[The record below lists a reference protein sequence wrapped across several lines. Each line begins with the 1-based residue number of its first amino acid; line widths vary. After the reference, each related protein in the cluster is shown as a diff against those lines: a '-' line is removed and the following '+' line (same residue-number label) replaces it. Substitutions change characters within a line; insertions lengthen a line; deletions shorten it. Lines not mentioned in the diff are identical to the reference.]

1 MIQWIKQAFPKSA
14 NLLPPSQIVFVS
26 AWEEVMA
33 VSRLSATAM
42 YAVAKFAN
50 KFGVP
55 IIAGG
60 GISNLGHVVKG
71 LALDASAVLMGEFL
85 AGTTEVPAYRGMSSL
100 EAMDAGKS
108 TPSLQANGRPGSTKH
123 APYPKSAPHEN
134 EATTQYFSEKSTV
147 KVGQGVSS
155 DLQDEGSA
163 KASVQYSYAGLQH
176 SLQDAGVKSVEDLKK
191 GVRNSSAR
199 GGVHRLHS

>member
-1 MIQWIKQAFPKSA
+1 
-14 NLLPPSQIVFVS
+14 
-26 AWEEVMA
+26 MA

-85 AGTTEVPAYRGMSSL
+85 AGTTEVPGEYISYDGKCVKAYRGMSSL

-199 GGVHRLHS
+199 SNFELPTLR